1 MPSMKDRLG
10 LKELSS
16 GAYVKL
22 LKALLAE
29 FIGTMFLVFF
39 GCASTITWVDGH
51 SPSVVQISLAFG
63 LAAAAVIQAICHVS
77 GGHINPAVTFA
88 MMFTSNVT
96 IVRGF
101 FYVIVQCLGAI
112 AGSGV
117 LRALTPENVGGT
129 LGATTLES
137 RLTAVQ
143 ALGMEFLLGFILLI
157 VVFGVCD
164 PHRGLEHNAPLAI
177 GFAILVGHLAA
188 VPFTGSSMNPAR
200 TFGSSVICGNW
211 DNHWVYWLGPILGG
225 IVAGLIYKHVF
236 AMKPETHGHKEETEY
251 RPVRAEEKE
260 LQLIGIKKSS
270 DSNA

>member
-16 GAYVKL
+16 TGYAKL

-29 FIGTMFLVFF
+29 FIGTMFLCFF
-39 GCASTITWVDGH
+39 GCASTISWGEGH
-51 SPSVVQISLAFG
+51 GGSIVQIALAFG
-63 LAAAAVIQAICHVS
+63 LAGAGVIQAIGHVS

-117 LRALTPENVGGT
+117 LRALTPEDVGGK
-129 LGATTLES
+129 LGATLLET

-143 ALGMEFLLGFILLI
+143 ALGMEFLLGFILLL

-164 PHRGLEHNAPLAI
+164 EYRGLEKNAPIAI

-200 TFGSSVICGNW
+200 SFGSA
-211 DNHWVYWLGPILGG
+211 VYWLGPILGG
-225 IVAGLIYKHVF
+225 IAAGLIYKHVF
-236 AMKPETHGHKEETEY
+236 AMTAPSHGHKEETEY

-260 LQLIGIKKSS
+260 VNMS
-270 DSNA
+270 